1 MKVKIDDNLYLE
13 SDEHQY
19 ILKKYT
25 GTYSTRNK
33 GKDDEH
39 QVENFRVL
47 GYFRTVSQAVNKLIS
62 NEIKT
67 STASNLKELRED
79 IQAIKKWVESKLE
92 GY

>member
-19 ILKKYT
+19 ILKQYT
-25 GTYSTRNK
+25 GTYSIRNK
-33 GKDDEH
+33 GKDNEH

-79 IQAIKKWVESKLE
+79 IQKIKKWVESKLE

>member
-13 SDEHQY
+13 SDEQQY

-25 GTYSTRNK
+25 GTYTTRNK
-33 GKDDEH
+33 GKDNEH
-39 QVENFRVL
+39 QVENFRIL

-67 STASNLKELRED
+67 SNANNLKELRED